1 MRLPR
6 TERGS
11 LRRIGKAI
19 ARSDPW
25 LATWLDTFSKLGAGQ
40 AMPAHERLNA
50 ANGGHYLPLTQ
61 RQPRHWR

>member
-1 MRLPR
+1 MRVPR
-6 TERGS
+6 TERGR

-25 LATWLDTFSKLGAGQ
+25 LATWLDTFSKLGAGE

-50 ANGGHYLPLTQ
+50 TISGHSLPLTQ
-61 RQPRHWR
+61 RQSRHWR

>member
-6 TERGS
+6 TERAR

-25 LATWLDTFSKLGAGQ
+25 LATWLYTFSTLSAGQ

-50 ANGGHYLPLTQ
+50 ANSGHYLPLTQ
-61 RQPRHWR
+61 RLLRH